1 MENAA
6 VLNELFRSALESP
19 EERSK
24 LAEAGGAFV
33 RQKLRELSFARRI
46 VPPVMVTKDDCQ
58 RSEDHDGLVKVIDK
72 EPDSIAMPISFKG
85 VPDAQYIEG
94 ERYTVKF
101 FTISSKKYQKT
112 EQELLSYEMPITKII
127 EENSVKDIQK
137 VEDQRFM
144 AYVGNAISTSGN
156 TQTVSDTTIEKTGIS
171 ALSRLM
177 TSQELKLDVILM
189 TQHDFSDILAWDANA
204 WGDKVASEVV
214 IDGYK
219 YDTLLGYKLV
229 TTIKG
234 GAQYVPE
241 GKFYGFAAPQFL
253 GNFFVLNQT
262 KFWVDKEANLISFQ
276 SWEDIAMG
284 IGNINAAAEIV
295 LS

>member
-1 MENAA
+1 MDQASI
-6 VLNELFRSALESP
+6 LNDLFASALSKP
-19 EERSK
+19 EEREK

-46 VPPVMVTKDDCQ
+46 MPPVMVTKDDCQ

-72 EPDSIAMPISFKG
+72 EPDSRAMAISFRGQPEAKYI
-85 VPDAQYIEG
+85 DAP
-94 ERYTVKF
+94 RYTVRF
-101 FTISSKKYQKT
+101 FTISSEKFQKT

-137 VEDQRFM
+137 IEDTRYKTWM
-144 AYVGNAISTSGN
+144 DYAITASGLSQN
-156 TQTVSDTTIEKTGIS
+156 ISDTTVEKTGIA
-171 ALSRLM
+171 ALARLL
-177 TSQELKLDVILM
+177 TTKQLKLDCILM
-189 TQHDFSDILAWDANA
+189 TQLDFNDILAWTANSF
-204 WGDKVASEVV
+204 GDKVASEVV
-214 IDGYK
+214 VDGYK
-219 YDTLLGYKLV
+219 YETVLGYKLV
-229 TTIKG
+229 TTIKNDIID
-234 GAQYVPE
+234 E

-253 GNFFVLNQT
+253 GNFFILNQT

-284 IGNINAAAEIV
+284 IGNVNAVAEIV

>member
-1 MENAA
+1 MENASI
-6 VLNELFRSALESP
+6 LNDLFRASLDQP
-19 EERSK
+19 EERAK

-58 RSEDHDGLVKVIDK
+58 RSEDHDGLVKIIDK
-72 EPDSIAMPISFKG
+72 EPDSKALPISFRG
-85 VPDAQYIEG
+85 VPEAKYIDG
-94 ERYTVKF
+94 ERYTVYF
-101 FTISSKKYQKT
+101 FTISSEKFQKT

-137 VEDQRFM
+137 VEDSRFM
-144 AYVGNAISTSGN
+144 DYLALAIAASGQ
-156 TQTVSDTTIEKTGIS
+156 TQTISDTTVEKTGIA
-171 ALSRLM
+171 ALSRVL
-177 TSQELKLDVILM
+177 TTAQLKLDVVLM
-189 TQHDFSDILAWDANA
+189 TQHDFSDILAWDANSF
-204 WGDKVASEVV
+204 GDKVASEVV

-234 GAQYVPE
+234 DIVDE

-253 GNFFVLNQT
+253 GNFFILNQT
-262 KFWVDKEANLISFQ
+262 KFWVDKIANLISFQ

-284 IGNINAAAEIV
+284 IGNVKAAAEIV
-295 LS
+295 LTAP

>member
-6 VLNELFRSALESP
+6 VINELFRSALDSP
-19 EERSK
+19 EERAK

-46 VPPVMVTKDDCQ
+46 IPPVMVTKDDCQ

-72 EPDSIAMPISFKG
+72 EPDSQALPISFRGAPK
-85 VPDAQYIEG
+85 ARYIDG

-101 FTISSKKYQKT
+101 FTITSEKYQKT

-137 VEDQRFM
+137 VEDQRFKD
-144 AYVGNAISTSGN
+144 YVDYAITTSGN
-156 TQTVSDTTIEKTGIS
+156 TTTVSDTTVEKTGIT
-171 ALSRLM
+171 ALQRLL
-177 TSQELKLDVILM
+177 TAQELKLDVILM
-189 TQHDFSDILAWDANA
+189 SQLDFSDVLSWNANDF
-204 WGDKVASEVV
+204 GDKVQSEVV

-219 YDTLLGYKLV
+219 YETLLGYKLV
-229 TTIKG
+229 TTIKNDIIS
-234 GAQYVPE
+234 E
-241 GKFYGFAAPQFL
+241 GKFYGFTAPQFL

-262 KFWVDKEANLISFQ
+262 KFWVDKVANLISFQ

-284 IGNINAAAEIV
+284 LGNVNAAAEV
-295 LS
+295 ELS

>member
-1 MENAA
+1 MEQAA
-6 VLNELFRSALESP
+6 ILNDLFASALSNP
-19 EERSK
+19 EEKEK

-72 EPDSIAMPISFKG
+72 EPDSSAMAISFRGK
-85 VPDAQYIEG
+85 PEAKYIEG

-101 FTISSKKYQKT
+101 FTVSSERFQKT
-112 EQELLSYEMPITKII
+112 EQELLSYEMPITKVI

-137 VEDQRFM
+137 IEDSRFKTWM
-144 AYVGNAISTSGN
+144 DYAIAASSL
-156 TQTVSDTTIEKTGIS
+156 TQTISDTTVEKTGIA
-171 ALSRLM
+171 ALSRLIS
-177 TSQELKLDVILM
+177 TKELKLDTILM
-189 TQHDFSDILAWDANA
+189 TQLDFNDILAWNANSF
-204 WGDKVASEVV
+204 GDKVASEVV
-214 IDGYK
+214 VDGYK
-219 YDTLLGYKLV
+219 YETVMGYKLV
-229 TTIKG
+229 TTIKSDIID
-234 GAQYVPE
+234 E

-253 GNFFVLNQT
+253 GNFFILNQT

-276 SWEDIAMG
+276 SWEDVAMG
-284 IGNINAAAEIV
+284 IGNVNAVAEIE

>member
-1 MENAA
+1 
-6 VLNELFRSALESP
+6 
-19 EERSK
+19 

-46 VPPVMVTKDDCQ
+46 IPPVMVTKEDCQ

-72 EPDSIAMPISFKG
+72 EPDSQAMPLSFRG
-85 VPDAQYIEG
+85 QPEARYIDG
-94 ERYTVKF
+94 PRYTVKF
-101 FTISSKKYQKT
+101 FTISSERFEKT
-112 EQELLSYEMPITKII
+112 EQELLSYEMPITKVI

-137 VEDQRFM
+137 VEDTTFKR
-144 AYVGNAISTSGN
+144 YIDLAITASGQ
-156 TQTVSDTTIEKTGIS
+156 TQNIADTTIEKTGIA
-171 ALSRLM
+171 ALVRLIVLK
-177 TSQELKLDVILM
+177 QLKLDCILM
-189 TQHDFSDILAWDANA
+189 TQADFADVLAWDANDF
-204 WGDKVASEVV
+204 GDRVQSEVV

-219 YDTLLGYKLV
+219 YETILGYKLV
-229 TTIKG
+229 TTIKDDIID
-234 GAQYVPE
+234 E

-284 IGNINAAAEIV
+284 IGNINGVAEIE
-295 LS
+295 LT

>member
-1 MENAA
+1 MENTA
-6 VLNELFRSALESP
+6 VVNELFRSALENP
-19 EERSK
+19 EERAK

-46 VPPVMVTKDDCQ
+46 IPPVMVTKEDCQ

-72 EPDSIAMPISFKG
+72 EPDSQAIAMTFRGQPEAK
-85 VPDAQYIEG
+85 YIDG

-101 FTISSKKYQKT
+101 FTISSEKFQKT
-112 EQELLSYEMPITKII
+112 EQELLSYEMPITKVI

-137 VEDQRFM
+137 VEDKRFI
-144 AYVGNAISTSGN
+144 AYVEYAIAQSGL

-171 ALSRLM
+171 AMVRLL
-177 TSQELKLDVILM
+177 TTKELKLDTLLL
-189 TQHDFSDILAWDANA
+189 TQLDFADVLAWTANDF
-204 WGDKVASEVV
+204 GDKIQGEVV

-219 YDTLLGYKLV
+219 YETLLGYKLV
-229 TTIKG
+229 TSIKSDILT
-234 GAQYVPE
+234 E
-241 GKFYGFAAPQFL
+241 GRFYGFAAPQFL
-253 GNFFVLNQT
+253 GNFFILNQT

-284 IGNINAAAEIV
+284 IGNINGAARIV